1 MTVHK
6 QNFRAAQFRLVR
18 VSLLAILI
26 GVLAGIAAKLLDAL
40 IGLVTNLTFYGRVS
54 PEIVSP
60 LASQLGVLII
70 FVPALGGLLIGLM
83 AKYGTPLV
91 RGHGIPEAM
100 EAVLLNKS
108 RIPARAALLKPI
120 SAAISIGSGQPFGA
134 EGPIIQTGASIGSL
148 LGQMLHTTTAERKV
162 LLACGSAA
170 GLSAIFGT
178 PIAAVI
184 FAIELLLFEFRTRS
198 FIPLALASVIAAEA
212 HTLLGGATPVF
223 DVGVVNFGTAP
234 ELALFLVLGLL
245 SGVLASGLTRLL
257 YVIEDLFH
265 HSRINTYLWP
275 ALGGLFVG
283 VVGYL
288 VPRFV
293 YPGVDVF
300 GPGYEVIDKILHGE
314 YVLGFLLVL
323 LLAKAAVWLV
333 ALGSGTSGGVLAPVF
348 MIGAALGSIYGLVA
362 QALIPSI
369 NAAPVAFAMAGMAA
383 VFGSTTRATFA
394 SVIFAFEMTHNY
406 SAILPVMFA
415 SIIADMVVTRLMQT
429 SILTEQL
436 KRKGVLV
443 SHDYEADVLKTIAV
457 AEVMT
462 QDPQTVPQGMTVQAL
477 MERINANDP
486 AYTRHQALLIVDDDG
501 SLQGIITRGDLLNA
515 LRAGDVNCTVIDAG
529 TREVTVAYADDSVRD
544 ALNRALQR
552 DIGRLPVV
560 SRENPRHILGYLSRG
575 NMIAAHLNSLSDE
588 TDIEN
593 GWLQDRILTR
603 FSGG

>member
-1 MTVHK
+1 MTVHG

-18 VSLLAILI
+18 VSLLAMLI

-40 IGLVTNLTFYGRVS
+40 IGLVTNLAFYGRIS

-60 LASQLGVLII
+60 LASQLGALII

-170 GLSAIFGT
+170 GLAAIFGT

-212 HTLLGGATPVF
+212 HAVLGGAAPVF

-234 ELALFLVLGLL
+234 ELVLFLVLGVF

-283 VVGYL
+283 VVGYF

-300 GPGYEVIDKILHGE
+300 GPGYKVIDRILHGE

-348 MIGAALGSIYGLVA
+348 MIGAALGSIYGLVM
-362 QALIPSI
+362 QALVPGI

-443 SHDYEADVLKTIAV
+443 SHDYEADVLKTISV
-457 AEVMT
+457 ADVMT
-462 QDPQTVPQGMTVQAL
+462 KDPQTVPQDMTVQTL

-486 AYTRHQALLIVDDDG
+486 AYTRHQALLIVDDEG
-501 SLQGIITRGDLLNA
+501 NLQGIVTRGDLLKA
-515 LRAGDVNCTVIDAG
+515 LRTSDTGCPVLDFG
-529 TREVTVAYADDSVRD
+529 TRDLAVAYPDDSVRD

-552 DIGRLPVV
+552 NVGRLPVV
-560 SRENPRHILGYLSRG
+560 SRENPRRILGYLSRG
-575 NMIAAHLNSLSDE
+575 NMIAAHMNSLSDE
-588 TDIEN
+588 TQIET

-603 FSGG
+603 FSGR

>member
-1 MTVHK
+1 MTVYG

-18 VSLLAILI
+18 VSLLAMLI

-40 IGLVTNLTFYGRVS
+40 IGLVTNLAFYGRIS

-60 LASQLGVLII
+60 LASQLGALII

-170 GLSAIFGT
+170 GLAAIFGT

-212 HTLLGGATPVF
+212 HAVLGGAAPVF

-234 ELALFLVLGLL
+234 ELVLFLVLGVF

-283 VVGYL
+283 VVGYF
-288 VPRFV
+288 VPRLT

-300 GPGYEVIDKILHGE
+300 GPGYEVIDRILHGE

-348 MIGAALGSIYGLVA
+348 MIGAALGSIYGLVM
-362 QALIPSI
+362 QALVPGI

-415 SIIADMVVTRLMQT
+415 SIIADMVVTRLTQT

-443 SHDYEADVLKTIAV
+443 SHDYEADVLKTISV
-457 AEVMT
+457 ADVMT
-462 QDPQTVPQGMTVQAL
+462 KDPQTVPQEMTVQAL

-486 AYTRHQALLIVDDDG
+486 AYTRHQALLIVDDEG
-501 SLQGIITRGDLLNA
+501 SLMGIITRGDLLNA
-515 LRAGDVNCTVIDAG
+515 LRAGAMDCPVVEAG
-529 TREVTVAYADDSVRD
+529 TREVTVAYPDDPVRD

-588 TDIEN
+588 TQIES